1 MKGKN
6 NKKKIVIEK
15 KEQGIKKENKRVRLI
30 QGRARE
36 GENTIKYTLAVKED
50 RKKQEQRENKG
61 QRKEN

>member
-1 MKGKN
+1 
-6 NKKKIVIEK
+6 
-15 KEQGIKKENKRVRLI
+15 VRLI

-50 RKKQEQRENKG
+50 RKKQEQRENKE